1 MHTEL
6 EVAAAICLKLDLLDS
21 RPSARASTMAT
32 TTLLLH
38 TSHHHRHEP
47 HKRQAEE
54 ETSSSCDG
62 SDVSSRQPPSP
73 PPAAVPSSD
82 SFNRQTNENASASR
96 GDEPGPPSAINA
108 QRVLRAS
115 CSDEEECCSNND
127 DEDELLSVGSE
138 TPPPI
143 MPITDHLIALS
154 SSSVRLNSENDDD
167 DEDSDA
173 KTEMCSASQSSDSC
187 SRSSISRCSLMTDC
201 YSTSS
206 SITSPV
212 PPSTNAVKFVPS
224 SPEDLVHR
232 RQHSPGLRDNVFSR
246 HGHRPQQQGSHLNRS
261 QSAASRSNNAN
272 SNVSMHALKFSIDN
286 ILKPDFGRQ
295 TTIYNIPN
303 LKKSS
308 SDGAVLSLRSS
319 SGAGLQNVSTA
330 ITPASKKGSV
340 SGRKH
345 CVSAEKVGSK
355 VRSNACGL
363 PMDLSKVVLPADGRD
378 SVSAAREGPATAASS
393 PPTSATGGSTTG
405 TSPGSPQLLWPAWV
419 YCTRYSDRPSSGKS
433 FLSLPALQGHLT
445 LTIGTFSKFI

>member
-6 EVAAAICLKLDLLDS
+6 KAAAAVCLKLNLLYS
-21 RPSARASTMAT
+21 RPTARALTMAT

-38 TSHHHRHEP
+38 TSHHHHHEP

-62 SDVSSRQPPSP
+62 SDVSSRHPPSP
-73 PPAAVPSSD
+73 APALPISD
-82 SFNRQTNENASASR
+82 SFNHQNNDHLSVER
-96 GDEPGPPSAINA
+96 GDDLRSPSAMNP
-108 QRVLRAS
+108 QRLPRAS
-115 CSDEEECCSNND
+115 CSDEEDCCSNND

-154 SSSVRLNSENDDD
+154 SSRIHLNSENEDD

-212 PPSTNAVKFVPS
+212 PPTINPAKLVPS
-224 SPEDLVHR
+224 SPEDLVHSHPQH
-232 RQHSPGLRDNVFSR
+232 RQHSPSLRDNIFSR
-246 HGHRPQQQGSHLNRS
+246 HIYRPQQQASQLNHS
-261 QSAASRSNNAN
+261 QSAATRANNSVNNAT
-272 SNVSMHALKFSIDN
+272 SNVSMRALKFSIDN

-295 TTIYNIPN
+295 TTPIYNIPN
-303 LKKSS
+303 LKKGSS
-308 SDGAVLSLRSS
+308 GGALLSVRSS
-319 SGAGLQNVSTA
+319 SGVGLQNASTGM
-330 ITPASKKGSV
+330 TSTSKKNSV
-340 SGRKH
+340 TSSSNRKH

-355 VRSNACGL
+355 NRSNACAL
-363 PMDLSKVVLPADGRD
+363 PMDLSKVVSPVGSSADGRD
-378 SVSAAREGPATAASS
+378 SASAAREGPAAA
-393 PPTSATGGSTTG
+393 ATGGSSAG
-405 TSPGSPQLLWPAWV
+405 ALPGSPQLLWPAWV

-433 FLSLPALQGHLT
+433 
-445 LTIGTFSKFI
+445 